1 MGKLKGNK
9 GNQNYPIEDANVD
22 PETVGSVVIYCMPFH
37 VVFSV
42 ATLGDAGIAGREA
55 AVERHSR
62 VGKIAGIDF
71 SIHYS
76 WLVVFALFSWLL
88 ADSILPSRYEG
99 WSGATY
105 WSMGVLGALLL
116 FASVLVH
123 ELAHAL
129 AARALGLPVE
139 GITLFLFGGVSS
151 LRAESS
157 GPKGE
162 LIVSAVG
169 PLASLGLFAA
179 LWLVYQGV
187 NDKTTPFAAVLWYL
201 WFSNLALAIFN
212 SLPAF
217 PMDGGRMLRSAVWTL
232 TGSLSQATRFAARAG
247 QIIGLLITAVA
258 SSGCSM
264 ATSCRERGRH

>member
-1 MGKLKGNK
+1 MNG
-9 GNQNYPIEDANVD
+9 
-22 PETVGSVVIYCMPFH
+22 
-37 VVFSV
+37 
-42 ATLGDAGIAGREA
+42 TL
-55 AVERHSR
+55 R

-105 WSMGVLGALLL
+105 WSIGVLGALLL

-129 AARALGLPVE
+129 TARALGLPVE
-139 GITLFLFGGVSS
+139 GITLFLFGGVSN
-151 LRAESS
+151 LRAEPS

-162 LIVSAVG
+162 LIVSAAG

-179 LWLVYQGV
+179 LWLVSQGV

-232 TGSLSQATRFAARAG
+232 TGSLRQATRFAARAG
-247 QIIGLLITAVA
+247 LSRAERSQAVWRSKSVPPGRWCSAKMSRCDGSQQEQLVGA
-258 SSGCSM
+258 SVVGSRRQGDRLWCAGRRPACS
-264 ATSCRERGRH
+264 A

>member
-1 MGKLKGNK
+1 MNG
-9 GNQNYPIEDANVD
+9 
-22 PETVGSVVIYCMPFH
+22 
-37 VVFSV
+37 
-42 ATLGDAGIAGREA
+42 TL
-55 AVERHSR
+55 R

-105 WSMGVLGALLL
+105 WSIGVLGALLL

-123 ELAHAL
+123 EMAHAL
-129 AARALGLPVE
+129 TARALGLPVE
-139 GITLFLFGGVSS
+139 GITLFLFGGVSN
-151 LRAESS
+151 LRAEPS

-162 LIVSAVG
+162 LIVSAAG

-179 LWLVYQGV
+179 LWLVSQGV

-232 TGSLSQATRFAARAG
+232 TGSLRQATRFAARTG
-247 QIIGLLITAVA
+247 QIIGLLITAVGLVGVFNGHIM
-258 SSGCSM
+258 SGAWTALVGWFLFGA
-264 ATSCRERGRH
+264 ATGTRRGTSPHEGQG